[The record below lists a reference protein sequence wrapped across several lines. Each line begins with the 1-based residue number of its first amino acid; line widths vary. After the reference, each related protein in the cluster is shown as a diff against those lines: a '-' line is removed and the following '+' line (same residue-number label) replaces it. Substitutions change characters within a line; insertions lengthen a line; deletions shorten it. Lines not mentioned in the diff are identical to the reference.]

1 MNEDRLNTGIYPLMK
16 VLLDNFNPQLGEP
29 DPELDAEISTFLD
42 AVLETEPM
50 QVALT
55 WLAQWGNL
63 VL

>member
-1 MNEDRLNTGIYPLMK
+1 MK